1 MTRYAITLAITLAIV
16 AILAIVSKVQEKH
29 RKTEKIMGVR

>member
-1 MTRYAITLAITLAIV
+1 MILATILAIV

-29 RKTEKIMGVR
+29 CKTEIIMGVR